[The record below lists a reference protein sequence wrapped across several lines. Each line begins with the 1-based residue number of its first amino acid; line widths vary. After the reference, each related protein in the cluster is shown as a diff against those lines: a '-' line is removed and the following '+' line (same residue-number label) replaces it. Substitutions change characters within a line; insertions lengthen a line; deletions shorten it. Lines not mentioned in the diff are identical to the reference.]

1 MIPRSKQKPLR
12 NIFNIFE
19 ILEDLAG
26 SLQRS
31 CKDVNNY
38 WHKITDSLQDPDQ
51 ILTNPF

>member
-1 MIPRSKQKPLR
+1 MIPRSKQKLLKVD
-12 NIFNIFE
+12 NIFKTFE

-31 CKDVNNY
+31 YKDIN
-38 WHKITDSLQDPDQ
+38 WHKIRDSLQDPDQ